1 MAPLKRFG
9 AGLLATFFARLE
21 ADISQPLQVAL
32 EADDCSDDTCAL
44 SALQARAVH
53 VTTETTPFEELI
65 KQPLDSA
72 SQQISEAVMHKFL
85 PTVVKALKSPD
96 WDHSQLRS
104 LAVDI
109 RALVADV
116 GAKLILARDNSTS
129 MDMDFRSTSGYDA
142 KSQHVLQTMQ
152 TYTTIAWPVIIEQ
165 SLAAFGDDG
174 RSPEVVSGV
183 RSGIVGSRKFLL
195 PVIQSAWGTIDDQ
208 FQNVQDLLTGNYTEA
223 KAAGKAACASS
234 YAIGLGGLTKVYHEL
249 SEASEECGMGKR
261 SVDSQAIE
269 TCASDDAAA
278 FKIVSETIA
287 TGSDMLWQCFG
298 IPWECHE
305 TMNSA
310 LASLMN
316 ALVASF
322 VMSAN
327 CNPTG
332 KEICRPQIFEAL
344 ASLKEATGQMETAT
358 EVCALTGQVDASES
372 RDINP
377 DRAMPQQT

>member
-1 MAPLKRFG
+1 MAPWKRFV
-9 AGLLATFFARLE
+9 AGFLATFFARLE

-72 SQQISEAVMHKFL
+72 SQQISEAVMRKFL

-116 GAKLILARDNSTS
+116 GTKLILARDNSTS
-129 MDMDFRSTSGYDA
+129 MDMDLRGTGYA
-142 KSQHVLQTMQ
+142 EKPQHIFQKMQ
-152 TYTTIAWPVIIEQ
+152 TYTTIAWPIIIEQ
-165 SLAAFGDDG
+165 ALAAFGDDG

-183 RSGIVGSRKFLL
+183 RDGIVGSRKFLL
-195 PVIQSAWGTIDDQ
+195 PVIQWGWGMIDYQ
-208 FQNVQDLLTGNYTEA
+208 FHNVQDLLTGNYTEA
-223 KAAGKAACASS
+223 KAAGKAACATS

-316 ALVASF
+316 ALAASF

-332 KEICRPQIFEAL
+332 KEVCRPHVFEAL
-344 ASLKEATGQMETAT
+344 ASLKKATGQMETAT
-358 EVCALTGQVDASES
+358 EVCAVTGQVDASVS
-372 RDINP
+372 RDLNH
-377 DRAMPQQT
+377 DRAMPRQK